1 MLNLNLRR
9 GVGEERVGKRGC
21 PLLGLAVVTG
31 VLPVQSGCPRRGEV
45 RQRERERERERERY
59 TRSSHSAC
67 LRFTICMYIILLQM
81 FIKSRKYD

>member
-31 VLPVQSGCPRRGEV
+31 VLPAQSGCPRRGEAG
-45 RQRERERERERERY
+45 REGKRERERERA
-59 TRSSHSAC
+59 HSLVVHAC
-67 LRFTICMYIILLQM
+67 VSLYVCIL
-81 FIKSRKYD
+81 